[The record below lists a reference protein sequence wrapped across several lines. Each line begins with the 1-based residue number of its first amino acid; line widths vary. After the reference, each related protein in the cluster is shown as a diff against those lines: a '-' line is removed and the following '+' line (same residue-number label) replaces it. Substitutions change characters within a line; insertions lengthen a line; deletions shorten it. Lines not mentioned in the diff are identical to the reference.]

1 MSPAAP
7 QMSLSEKFR
16 LLMEWMPALQMLPVI
31 ASSQPGR
38 DQVLQVV
45 RLLEIVA
52 GKTVGN
58 VDDELAR
65 LIKDVLLTEQGGKLV
80 DYIVAQIKEL
90 TDGNS

>member
-1 MSPAAP
+1 MPP
-7 QMSLSEKFR
+7 QMSLAEKFR
-16 LLMEWMPALQMLPVI
+16 LLMEWLPALQMLPMI
-31 ASSQPGR
+31 ATSQPGR

-52 GKTVGN
+52 SKTVGN

-65 LIKDVLLTEQGGKLV
+65 LLKDVMLTEAGGKLV

-90 TDGNS
+90 TDGVG

>member
-1 MSPAAP
+1 
-7 QMSLSEKFR
+7 
-16 LLMEWMPALQMLPVI
+16 MEWLPALQMLPMI
-31 ASSQPGR
+31 ATSQPGR

-52 GKTVGN
+52 SKTVGN

-65 LIKDVLLTEQGGKLV
+65 LLKDVMLTEAGGKLV

-90 TDGNS
+90 TDGVG

>member
-1 MSPAAP
+1 MSPVP
-7 QMSLSEKFR
+7 QLSLAEKFR

-45 RLLEIVA
+45 RLLEIIA
-52 GKTVGN
+52 GKTVGS

-65 LIKDVLLTEQGGKLV
+65 LLKEVLLTEPGGKLV
-80 DYIVAQIKEL
+80 DYIVVQIKEL
-90 TDGNS
+90 TDGVG

>member
-1 MSPAAP
+1 MSPVP

-45 RLLEIVA
+45 RLLEIIA

-65 LIKDVLLTEQGGKLV
+65 LLKDVLLTDQGGKLV

-90 TDGNS
+90 TDGVA

>member
-1 MSPAAP
+1 MSPAP

-52 GKTVGN
+52 GKTVGS

-65 LIKDVLLTEQGGKLV
+65 LLKDVLLTEAGGKLV
-80 DYIVAQIKEL
+80 DYIVVQIKEL
-90 TDGNS
+90 TDGVG

>member
-1 MSPAAP
+1 MSPAP
-7 QMSLSEKFR
+7 QMSLTEKFR

-31 ASSQPGR
+31 AASQPGR

-65 LIKDVLLTEQGGKLV
+65 LLKDVLLTEQGGKLV

-90 TDGNS
+90 TDGVG

>member
-1 MSPAAP
+1 MSPVP
-7 QMSLSEKFR
+7 QMSLAEKFR

-45 RLLEIVA
+45 RLLEIIA

-58 VDDELAR
+58 VDDDLTR
-65 LIKDVLLTEQGGKLV
+65 LLKDVLLTEQGGRLV

-90 TDGNS
+90 TDGVA